1 MINSGDSV
9 ENDTIKW
16 LDTNV
21 AVGFLVLYLI
31 LCLINVF
38 MYYLLIQMVR
48 RNDDLI
54 VGKLLEY
61 YAKFNI
67 VFLPI
72 QVVIV
77 LGIVGLLPISSIA
90 GVWFC
95 DIAHVITYFGFYLNC
110 NVSLMVT
117 CLIYI
122 CVVHDDRANSFGKQ
136 RIRIF
141 FCRLGFIIPLFMAIL
156 MIPLSRHPS
165 SSDPPWINKCYGAY
179 ASRDDPLALCAFDYP
194 YLLETYGNWSTL
206 ANIILQF
213 LCWIN
218 FSISLIT
225 LTNIPEAILYGLIYW
240 HLKR

>member
-1 MINSGDSV
+1 
-9 ENDTIKW
+9 
-16 LDTNV
+16 
-21 AVGFLVLYLI
+21 
-31 LCLINVF
+31 
-38 MYYLLIQMVR
+38 MVR

-117 CLIYI
+117 CMIYI
-122 CVVHDDRANSFGKQ
+122 HVVHEDWADSFGKE
-136 RIRIF
+136 RLTKIF
-141 FCRLGFIIPLFMAIL
+141 CVLGFLIPLSMAMI

-179 ASRDDPLALCAFDYP
+179 AGRDDPLAVCTFDYA
-194 YLLETYGNWSTL
+194 YLQERYGKWSTHW
-206 ANIILQF
+206 NIILKF
-213 LCWIN
+213 LCGIN
-218 FSISLIT
+218 FSISFIT
-225 LTNIPEAILYGLIYW
+225 LTNIPEAILYVLIYR